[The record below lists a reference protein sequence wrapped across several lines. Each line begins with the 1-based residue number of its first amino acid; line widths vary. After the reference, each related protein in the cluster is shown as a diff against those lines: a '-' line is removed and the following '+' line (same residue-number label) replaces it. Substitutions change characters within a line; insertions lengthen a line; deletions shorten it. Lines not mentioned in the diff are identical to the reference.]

1 MTINSRQ
8 NKQKILQNFLKL
20 CETEGVSDV
29 VLSLAVK
36 ESGIDQKYTNI
47 IFENSIISL
56 IEFHIEE
63 INREIEKRLQN
74 EINFHEKK
82 IRQKIQFCLYNLFEI
97 QKNNRLAL
105 VQIRN
110 FYFDPK
116 NFASTDLGPRPM
128 LLALK
133 NAGKISDA
141 IWTAIGDQST
151 DFNYYTKRLT
161 LAKIII
167 QSFNIFLKDESDD
180 LQNTKNFID
189 EKIDGVMKFE
199 KFKAKIRNY
208 KNDIEDKSFQF
219 FHNDKGEVKNL
230 KEIVKDLPF
239 IRLFLRSLF
248 LSLSP
253 PS

>member
-1 MTINSRQ
+1 MTINSRE
-8 NKQKILQNFLKL
+8 NKRKILQNFLKL
-20 CETEGVSDV
+20 CEFEGVSDA
-29 VLSLAVK
+29 VLTRAVK
-36 ESGIDQKYTNI
+36 ESGIDEKYTNI

-63 INREIEKRLQN
+63 INREIENRVQN
-74 EINFHEKK
+74 EMNFHDKK
-82 IRQKIQFCLYNLFEI
+82 IRSKIQFCLYNLFEI

-105 VQIRN
+105 ARIRN

-116 NFASTDLGPRPM
+116 NFTSINLGPRPM
-128 LLALK
+128 ILALQ

-141 IWTAIGDQST
+141 IWKSIGDQST

-189 EKIDGVMKFE
+189 EKIEAVMKFE

-208 KNDIEDKSFQF
+208 KNDIHDKSFQF
-219 FHNDKGEVKNL
+219 FHNDKGEIKNL

-239 IRLFLRSLF
+239 IRLFK
-248 LSLSP
+248 
-253 PS
+253 